1 MQTARALLRS
11 HVVNGGTG
19 LAFQDRSCCRVF
31 RDRILLIWGPWG
43 QSRASAIHSGTV
55 EARDVKG
62 PDK

>member
-1 MQTARALLRS
+1 M
-11 HVVNGGTG
+11 VNGGAG
-19 LAFQDRSCCRVF
+19 LAFQDGSFCKVF

-43 QSRASAIHSGTV
+43 QSRASAIHSGTL